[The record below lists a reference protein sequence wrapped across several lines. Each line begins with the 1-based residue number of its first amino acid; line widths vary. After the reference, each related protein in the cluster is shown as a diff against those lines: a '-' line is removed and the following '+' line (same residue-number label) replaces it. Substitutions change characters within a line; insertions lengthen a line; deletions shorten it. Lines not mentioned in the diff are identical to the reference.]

1 MDFSCVQEEGSA
13 PLNSAVALFSC
24 GRMALIAACAI
35 EIRSFSGRVL
45 LNFCRQV

>member
-1 MDFSCVQEEGSA
+1 MHSYIREEDGV

-24 GRMALIAACAI
+24 GRMASIAACAI

-45 LNFCRQV
+45 LNFYPEM